1 MIFFPTWNHQ
11 SQNANHVIC
20 YGPKLLQF
28 LCNATEQLMN
38 IIHISTCTK
47 GELDGEIRTAP
58 YHVILMEESVLPVAS
73 SDTIFCRMAGSC
85 LWLGLPPKPVS
96 VALQCMCANV
106 CGPYGAISSLVLVFT
121 SLSLSMTSSALM
133 FWLGDGRL
141 GFPVLFHTCLFLVGF
156 LLIFSFKS
164 LLSMFSLFL
173 LSVFSLSFLGLSRL
187 FPCLLFFVSVF
198 LFLLEAFLSSLSS
211 LGSV

>member
-1 MIFFPTWNHQ
+1 MIFFPTWNHR

-85 LWLGLPPKPVS
+85 LWLGLPPKTVS

-106 CGPYGAISSLVLVFT
+106 CGPYGATSSLVLVFT
-121 SLSLSMTSSALM
+121 SLSFSMTLLYVKCS
-133 FWLGDGRL
+133 D
-141 GFPVLFHTCLFLVGF
+141 VLAWWWEIRVSCIVPHLSFSHW
-156 LLIFSFKS
+156 FSFDFLFRVPALNVLS
-164 LLSMFSLFL
+164 LPSLCFFPLLFRFL
-173 LSVFSLSFLGLSRL
+173 FPFSLSLAICFCV
-187 FPCLLFFVSVF
+187 P
-198 LFLLEAFLSSLSS
+198 LSSWGFLVFSF
-211 LGSV
+211 

>member
-1 MIFFPTWNHQ
+1 
-11 SQNANHVIC
+11 
-20 YGPKLLQF
+20 
-28 LCNATEQLMN
+28 
-38 IIHISTCTK
+38 
-47 GELDGEIRTAP
+47 
-58 YHVILMEESVLPVAS
+58 MEESVLPVAS

-106 CGPYGAISSLVLVFT
+106 CGPYGATPSLVLVFT

-141 GFPVLFHTCLFLVGF
+141 GFPVLFHTCLFLIGF

-173 LSVFSLSFLGLSRL
+173 LSVFFLSFLGFSCL
-187 FPCLLFFVSVF
+187 FPCLLLFVSVF
-198 LFLLEAFLSSLSS
+198 LFLLEAFSSSLSS